1 MGRINAR
8 EKLFQLVFE
17 QCFHDESDFLFDE
30 VMADENIEQ
39 ENRDWLATMYSEIV
53 DKKTILLDDL
63 SKYIKV
69 YKVEEVFKVD
79 LAILMMAMYEI
90 RYYKETPVKIVANE
104 CIELAKKFSTP
115 QSARFVNGV
124 IANIIKDNE

>member
-17 QCFHDESDFLFDE
+17 QCFHEQSDFLFDE
-30 VMADENIEQ
+30 VMLDPSLDDENKSWVGQ
-39 ENRDWLATMYSEIV
+39 MYSEIV
-53 DKKTILLDDL
+53 DKKTILLDEL

-69 YKVEEVFKVD
+69 YKVEDVYKVD
-79 LAILMMAMYEI
+79 LAILLMAVYEI
-90 RYYKETPVKIVANE
+90 KFYKNTPVKIVANE
-104 CIELAKKFSTP
+104 CVELAKKFSTDK
-115 QSARFVNGV
+115 SAKFVNGV